1 MRGEL
6 LDGRYR
12 LEDRLGAGGMGEV
25 WAAEDVRMRRPVAA
39 KLVDVAPGRYAQ
51 QLERRFTHE
60 ARSAANLPHRHTVTV
75 HDCGEA
81 VVAGRR
87 TLYLVMERL
96 DGRDLSDVFHPRP
109 RAGVRIGARG
119 GPPVPWY
126 DVVDWAA
133 QVGSALAA
141 AHRVGILHRDIKPQ
155 NVMLTG
161 DGVIKVLDFGLAKI
175 LRESLRVGALTD
187 TGTALGT
194 LPYMSPEQCRGETGI
209 DHRTDLYSL
218 GCLLYE
224 GLTGRPPFTGAA
236 PHVMLH
242 QQLYEDP
249 RPLTAENA
257 PGVPPGIAG
266 LVTRL
271 LAKDRTRRPPDADTV
286 VAELRRELA
295 AHRDGVHREGGP
307 PEAMAAGPVGE
318 DPADIARMRE
328 RAERE
333 VAQMRREAEEDV
345 RALRTQFERDV
356 AGLRAAALRERTEAR
371 ERAAAE
377 LEEVRAE
384 TARAAAEFEARL
396 AERRRQAESAELARH
411 AEARVRLAE
420 IAEQADQLALR
431 AQRMTGD
438 TERRTQEIL
447 DRAWSQAEEI
457 VADARAKADLIHR
470 RAEREA
476 AAHRSGQSPATP

>member
-12 LEDRLGAGGMGEV
+12 LEERLGAGGMGEV

-60 ARSAANLPHRHTVTV
+60 VRSAANLPHRHTVTV

-96 DGRDLSDVFHPRP
+96 DGRDLADVFHPRP
-109 RAGVRIGARG
+109 GAGARTGARG

-224 GLTGRPPFTGAA
+224 GLTGRPPFTAAA

-257 PGVPPGIAG
+257 PGVPPGVAA
-266 LVTRL
+266 LVARL
-271 LAKDRTRRPPDADTV
+271 LAKDRTRRPADADTV

-295 AHRDGVHREGGP
+295 AHRDTAQRDAAHREAGP
-307 PEAMAAGPVGE
+307 PEVPAG
-318 DPADIARMRE
+318 IARMRE

-333 VAQMRREAEEDV
+333 VAQMRLAAEEDV

-371 ERAAAE
+371 DKAAAE
-377 LEEVRAE
+377 LEEVRAA
-384 TARAAAEFEARL
+384 TARATAEFEARL
-396 AERRRQAESAELARH
+396 AERRRQAESAELTRQ

-420 IAEQADQLALR
+420 IAEQAERLARR

-438 TERRTQEIL
+438 AERRANEIL
-447 DRAWSQAEEI
+447 DSTWSQAEEI
-457 VADARAKADLIHR
+457 LADARAKADLIRR

-476 AAHRSGQSPATP
+476 EGPAAPRPGQSPATP